1 MPEYAFPLLKLQE
14 LVSTLGELN
23 IQVTN
28 DDLLN
33 PAGWK
38 VKQIYEQLVELMLNM
53 RRGTSSRGP

>member
-38 VKQIYEQLVELMLNM
+38 VKQIYE
-53 RRGTSSRGP
+53 SSSLS